1 MLTSIRPAGTFNTL
15 YSASLSM
22 ILTSKLYSV
31 QSLWFMVKVKHLNFY
46 FFFLSKIKPRKG
58 DFLVNNEKPSFHT
71 VHSLFQNLK
80 AL

>member
-46 FFFLSKIKPRKG
+46 FFFNPKLNP
-58 DFLVNNEKPSFHT
+58 EKEIF
-71 VHSLFQNLK
+71 
-80 AL
+80 

>member
-31 QSLWFMVKVKHLNFY
+31 QSLWFMVKVKHLFK
-46 FFFLSKIKPRKG
+46 KIKNPK
-58 DFLVNNEKPSFHT
+58 LNPEKEIF
-71 VHSLFQNLK
+71 
-80 AL
+80 